1 MTLASASTG
10 IVTSISPTLKRRRY
24 TFSMRFLRM
33 LTNSLLAGALGAA
46 YLTILILQLNPHVPL
61 ASETTWRW
69 FATLAFSY
77 GLHLAVIFYL
87 VMVLREFFAL
97 RVLSPG
103 WVSVRV
109 LAWMGAASAAV
120 ASTLMWLNVGGF
132 YTSLTEDATRRMTAG
147 ALATTA
153 SAAVLLV
160 IAVAHYSFGRRGSRV
175 GASLFALAAFASLAL
190 PLAARG
196 PGVDLPQPIS
206 ITSAQASASS
216 APSPQPRVTMILLDG
231 ASLEY
236 VLPRVAEGRLPT
248 FARLI
253 EKGAVM
259 DLATV
264 RPTQPDPVWAAV
276 ATGMY
281 PSKNGVRSAASYFAR
296 GDDRMVD
303 LLPDHCFSHA
313 LVHLGFIRDELNAS
327 NTWRARPVWS
337 IASAAG
343 VRVGIVRWPLTYPAE
358 EVDGFI
364 VSDRFHQ
371 LVGSIAEF
379 DRAATPHDALP
390 WIEASFSQLP
400 TDSDA
405 QAAQRGPMATGT
417 PEESALRRDRGY
429 SAVMRNLS
437 GEMSPRLTALRYEGL
452 DTVGHYYLR
461 YTRPPIFREVPDE
474 ERRRFSQAIDRYYT
488 YIDGEI
494 GASLDALSPGDLL
507 VVISGF
513 GMQPLNP
520 LKQEIDRILG
530 NPPFT
535 GTHERAPDGFLIAYG
550 TAVEPGRR
558 QRGSV
563 VDVTPTVLYFLGL
576 PAARD
581 MDGFAR
587 ADLFTRAFT
596 ADRPIVFIPSYS
608 R

>member
-1 MTLASASTG
+1 
-10 IVTSISPTLKRRRY
+10 
-24 TFSMRFLRM
+24 MRFLRM

-46 YLTILILQLNPHVPL
+46 YLTILILQLNPQVPL
-61 ASETTWRW
+61 ASSTTWRW
-69 FATLAFSY
+69 FATLALSY

-87 VMVLREFFAL
+87 IMVLREFFAL

-103 WVSVRV
+103 WASVRV

-132 YTSLTEDATRRMTAG
+132 YTSLTEDAARRMTAA

-160 IAVAHYSFGRRGSRV
+160 IAIAHYSFGRRGSRV
-175 GASLFALAAFASLAL
+175 GASLFAIAAFASLAL

-196 PGVDLPQPIS
+196 PAVDPPPAIALTPAPH
-206 ITSAQASASS
+206 SS
-216 APSPQPRVTMILLDG
+216 APDLPGQPRVTMILLDG

-248 FARLI
+248 FARLV

-296 GDDRMVD
+296 GDDRVVD

-313 LVHLGFIRDELNAS
+313 LVHLGFIRDEPNAS

-337 IASAAG
+337 IAANAG

-358 EVDGFI
+358 EVDGFV

-371 LVGSIAEF
+371 LMGSIGEF

-390 WIEASFSQLP
+390 WIEASFSQLSP
-400 TDSDA
+400 GDDA
-405 QAAQRGPMATGT
+405 QTAQLVTVATGT
-417 PEESALRRDRGY
+417 PEESALTRDRGY
-429 SAVMRNLS
+429 SAVMRNLA
-437 GEMSPRLTALRYEGL
+437 GQMSPRLMALRYEGL
-452 DTVGHYYLR
+452 DIVGHYYLR
-461 YTRPPIFREVPDE
+461 HTQPRILRDVPEE
-474 ERRRFSQAIDRYYT
+474 ERRRFSQALDRYYT
-488 YIDGEI
+488 YIDSEI

-507 VVISGF
+507 VVVSGF

-520 LKQEIDRILG
+520 VKQWIARILG
-530 NPPFT
+530 NPEFT

-558 QRGSV
+558 PRGSV

-576 PAARD
+576 PVARD
-581 MDGFAR
+581 MDGFLR

-596 ADRPIVFIPSYS
+596 ADRPIAFIPSYS

>member
-1 MTLASASTG
+1 
-10 IVTSISPTLKRRRY
+10 
-24 TFSMRFLRM
+24 MRFLRM

-46 YLTILILQLNPHVPL
+46 YLTILILQLNPQVPL
-61 ASETTWRW
+61 ASSTTWRW
-69 FATLAFSY
+69 FATLGLSY

-87 VMVLREFFAL
+87 IMVLREFFAL
-97 RVLSPG
+97 RVVSPG
-103 WVSVRV
+103 WASVRV

-120 ASTLMWLNVGGF
+120 ASTLMWLNVRGF
-132 YTSLTEDATRRMTAG
+132 YASLTEDAARRMTAA

-153 SAAVLLV
+153 SAAALLV
-160 IAVAHYSFGRRGSRV
+160 IAIAHYSFGRRGSRV
-175 GASLFALAAFASLAL
+175 GASLFAIAAFASLAL

-196 PGVDLPQPIS
+196 PAVDPPRPVALTAAPRSSPPDLPG
-206 ITSAQASASS
+206 
-216 APSPQPRVTMILLDG
+216 QPRVTMILLDG

-236 VLPRVAEGRLPT
+236 VLPRVAGGRLPT
-248 FARLI
+248 FARLV

-296 GDDRMVD
+296 GDDRIVD

-313 LVHLGFIRDELNAS
+313 LVHLGFIRDEPNAS

-337 IASAAG
+337 IAANAG

-358 EVDGFI
+358 ELDGFV

-371 LVGSIAEF
+371 LVGSIGEF
-379 DRAATPHDALP
+379 DRAATPRDALA
-390 WIEASFSQLP
+390 WIEASFSQLSP
-400 TDSDA
+400 GDDA
-405 QAAQRGPMATGT
+405 QAAQLATVATGT
-417 PEESALRRDRGY
+417 PEESALTRDRGY
-429 SAVMRNLS
+429 SAVMRNLA

-461 YTRPPIFREVPDE
+461 YTQPRIFRDLPEE
-474 ERRRFSQAIDRYYT
+474 ERRRFSQALDRYYT
-488 YIDGEI
+488 YIDSEI
-494 GASLDALSPGDLL
+494 GASLDALSAGDLL
-507 VVISGF
+507 VVVSGF

-520 LKQEIDRILG
+520 VKQRIARVLG
-530 NPPFT
+530 NPEFT

-558 QRGSV
+558 PRGSV

-576 PAARD
+576 PVARD

-596 ADRPIVFIPSYS
+596 ADRPIAFIPSYS

>member
-1 MTLASASTG
+1 
-10 IVTSISPTLKRRRY
+10 
-24 TFSMRFLRM
+24 MRFVRM

-46 YLTILILQLNPHVPL
+46 YLTILILQLNPQIPL
-61 ASETTWRW
+61 VSNTTWRW
-69 FATLAFSY
+69 FATFAFSY

-103 WVSVRV
+103 WASVRV

-120 ASTLMWLNVGGF
+120 AATLMWLNVQGF
-132 YTSLTEDATRRMTAG
+132 YTSLSEDSTRRMTAG

-160 IAVAHYSFGRRGSRV
+160 IAIAHYSFGRRGSRV
-175 GASLFALAAFASLAL
+175 GASLFVLAAFASLAL

-196 PGVDLPQPIS
+196 QGIDLPPPIS
-206 ITSAQASASS
+206 ETRTPASS
-216 APSPQPRVTMILLDG
+216 PPGPGLPRVAMILLDG

-236 VLPRVAEGRLPT
+236 VLPRVAEGRLPA
-248 FARLI
+248 FARLL

-296 GDDRMVD
+296 NDDRMVD

-313 LVHLGFIRDELNAS
+313 LAHLGFIRDEPNAS
-327 NTWRARPVWS
+327 STWRARPIWS
-337 IASAAG
+337 IASNAG

-358 EVDGFI
+358 DVDGFI

-371 LVGSIAEF
+371 LVGSMAEF
-379 DRAATPHDALP
+379 DRAATPADVLP
-390 WIEASFSQLP
+390 RLEASFG
-400 TDSDA
+400 
-405 QAAQRGPMATGT
+405 QAAAGPEARAAEMSAAANGT
-417 PEESALRRDRGY
+417 PEESALRRDRAY
-429 SAVMRNLS
+429 SAVMRNLA

-452 DTVGHYYLR
+452 DIVGHYYFR
-461 YTRPPIFREVPDE
+461 YSQPRIFRDAPEE
-474 ERRRFSQAIDRYYT
+474 ERRRFSQAIDRYYA
-488 YIDGEI
+488 YIDAEI
-494 GASLDALSPGDLL
+494 GGSLDALSAGDLL
-507 VVISGF
+507 VVVSGF

-520 LKQEIDRILG
+520 VKQAIGRILG
-530 NPPFT
+530 NPEFT

-550 TAVEPGRR
+550 TAVESGRR
-558 QRGSV
+558 PLRGSI

-596 ADRPIVFIPSYS
+596 AERPIVFIPSYS

>member
-1 MTLASASTG
+1 
-10 IVTSISPTLKRRRY
+10 
-24 TFSMRFLRM
+24 M

-46 YLTILILQLNPHVPL
+46 YLTILILQLNPQIPL
-61 ASETTWRW
+61 VSNTTWRW
-69 FATLAFSY
+69 FATLVFSY

-103 WVSVRV
+103 WASVRV

-120 ASTLMWLNVGGF
+120 ASTLMWLNVRGF
-132 YTSLTEDATRRMTAG
+132 HFSLSEDATRRMTAG
-147 ALATTA
+147 ALATTT

-160 IAVAHYSFGRRGSRV
+160 IAIAHYSFGRRGSRV
-175 GASLFALAAFASLAL
+175 GASLFVLAAFASLAL

-196 PGVDLPQPIS
+196 QGVDLPHPIS
-206 ITSAQASASS
+206 LTAPLQSPQSAS
-216 APSPQPRVTMILLDG
+216 PGQPRVTMILLDG
-231 ASLEY
+231 ASWEY
-236 VLPRVAEGRLPT
+236 ILPRVAEGRLPT
-248 FARLI
+248 FARLN

-296 GDDRMVD
+296 SDDRMVD

-313 LVHLGFIRDELNAS
+313 LVHLGFIRDEPNAS
-327 NTWRARPVWS
+327 NTWRARPIWS
-337 IASAAG
+337 IASNAG

-379 DRAATPHDALP
+379 DRAATPREVLP
-390 WIEASFSQLP
+390 WLEASFTQP
-400 TDSDA
+400 PIGA
-405 QAAQRGPMATGT
+405 EEAPAEAGAAASGT
-417 PEESALRRDRGY
+417 PEESALRRDRSY
-429 SAVMRNLS
+429 SIVMRNL
-437 GEMSPRLTALRYEGL
+437 GDEMSPRLTAMRYEGL

-461 YTRPPIFREVPDE
+461 YTQPRIFRDVPEE

-488 YIDGEI
+488 YIDAEI
-494 GASLDALSPGDLL
+494 GASLDAIAPGDLL
-507 VVISGF
+507 VVVSGF

-520 LKQEIDRILG
+520 VKQSLGRLLG
-530 NPPFT
+530 NPEFT

-550 TAVEPGRR
+550 SAVEPGRR
-558 QRGSV
+558 QRGSI

>member
-1 MTLASASTG
+1 
-10 IVTSISPTLKRRRY
+10 
-24 TFSMRFLRM
+24 MRFVRM

-46 YLTILILQLNPHVPL
+46 YLTILILQLNPQIPL
-61 ASETTWRW
+61 ASNTTWWW
-69 FATLAFSY
+69 FVTFAFSY
-77 GLHLAVIFYL
+77 GLHLAVMFYL
-87 VMVLREFFAL
+87 VMVLREFIAL

-103 WVSVRV
+103 WASVRM

-120 ASTLMWLNVGGF
+120 AATLMWLNVQGF
-132 YTSLTEDATRRMTAG
+132 YTSLTEDSTRRMIAG

-160 IAVAHYSFGRRGSRV
+160 IAIAHYSFGRRGSRV
-175 GASLFALAAFASLAL
+175 GASLFVLAAFASLAL

-196 PGVDLPQPIS
+196 PGVALPPPIAEAR
-206 ITSAQASASS
+206 TRASS
-216 APSPQPRVTMILLDG
+216 PPGPAAQPRVTMILLDG

-236 VLPRVAEGRLPT
+236 VLPRVAEGRLPA
-248 FARLI
+248 FARLQ

-296 GDDRMVD
+296 NDDRMVD

-313 LVHLGFIRDELNAS
+313 LVHLGFIRDEPNAS
-327 NTWRARPVWS
+327 NTWRARPIWS
-337 IASAAG
+337 IASNAG

-379 DRAATPHDALP
+379 DRAATPADVLP
-390 WIEASFSQLP
+390 WLEASFSQP
-400 TDSDA
+400 PAGPESP
-405 QAAQRGPMATGT
+405 AAHMGAAASGT
-417 PEESALRRDRGY
+417 PEASALRRDRGY
-429 SAVMRNLS
+429 SAVMRNLAV
-437 GEMSPRLTALRYEGL
+437 EMSPRLTALRYEGL
-452 DTVGHYYLR
+452 DTVGHYYFR
-461 YTRPPIFREVPDE
+461 YSQPRIFRDVPEE
-474 ERRRFSQAIDRYYT
+474 ERRHSLQAIDRYYA
-488 YIDGEI
+488 YIDAEV
-494 GASLDALSPGDLL
+494 GASLDALSAGDLL
-507 VVISGF
+507 VVVSGF

-520 LKQEIDRILG
+520 VKQAIGRILG
-530 NPPFT
+530 NPEFT
-535 GTHERAPDGFLIAYG
+535 GTHEHAPDGFLIAYG

-558 QRGSV
+558 PRGSI

-596 ADRPIVFIPSYS
+596 AERPIVFIPSYS

>member
-1 MTLASASTG
+1 
-10 IVTSISPTLKRRRY
+10 
-24 TFSMRFLRM
+24 M
-33 LTNSLLAGALGAA
+33 LTNSLLAGALSAA
-46 YLTILILQLNPHVPL
+46 YLTILILQLNPQIPL
-61 ASETTWRW
+61 VSNTTWRW
-69 FATLAFSY
+69 FATFVFSY

-87 VMVLREFFAL
+87 VMVLREFFSL
-97 RVLSPG
+97 KVLSPG
-103 WVSVRV
+103 WASVRV
-109 LAWMGAASAAV
+109 LAWMGAASAAA
-120 ASTLMWLNVGGF
+120 ASTLMWLNVRGF
-132 YTSLTEDATRRMTAG
+132 HIALSEDATRRMTAG

-175 GASLFALAAFASLAL
+175 GASLFVLAAFASLAL

-196 PGVDLPQPIS
+196 EGVDLPQPIS
-206 ITSAQASASS
+206 LTATLHLPQSAS
-216 APSPQPRVTMILLDG
+216 PGQPRVTMILLDG

-248 FARLI
+248 FARLV

-259 DLATV
+259 GLATV

-296 GDDRMVD
+296 SDDRMVD

-313 LVHLGFIRDELNAS
+313 LVHLGLIRDEPNAS
-327 NTWRARPVWS
+327 NTWRARPIWS
-337 IASAAG
+337 IASSAG
-343 VRVGIVRWPLTYPAE
+343 VRVGIVRWPLTYPAD

-379 DRAATPHDALP
+379 DRAATPREVLP
-390 WIEASFSQLP
+390 WLETAFTQPLTGSEGDP
-400 TDSDA
+400 A
-405 QAAQRGPMATGT
+405 QAGSVASRT
-417 PEESALRRDRGY
+417 PEESALRRDRSY
-429 SAVMRNLS
+429 SSVMRNLGS
-437 GEMSPRLTALRYEGL
+437 EMSPRLTALRYEGL

-461 YTRPPIFREVPDE
+461 DTEARIFREVPEE

-488 YIDGEI
+488 YIDAEI
-494 GASLDALSPGDLL
+494 GTSLDRMTPGDLL
-507 VVISGF
+507 VVVSGF
-513 GMQPLNP
+513 GIQPVNP
-520 LKQEIDRILG
+520 VKQAIGRILG
-530 NPPFT
+530 NPEYT

-558 QRGSV
+558 PRGSI